1 MMTEFKHKDGPLLID
16 GPAGQLELLLNYPDP
31 DKYPASKPVVV
42 ICHPHP
48 LYGGSLT
55 NKVVHMI
62 GRAVNDLGLAAI
74 RFNFRGVGKSE
85 GSFDDGRGE
94 SDDLAAVVHW
104 VRQQYPDSPLWLA
117 GFSFGAYIAL
127 KAHKRVDAE
136 KLLLVAPPVTLYDLE
151 GVSEVAI
158 PWWVIQGGQDE
169 VIDPLAVDR
178 WVKQHSTPPI
188 YEWYEPGSHFFHG
201 QLNYLRDFVK
211 QAWQA

>member
-1 MMTEFKHKDGPLLID
+1 MPESQCKDGQLLID
-16 GPAGQLELLLNYPDP
+16 GPAGQLELQVNYADSCPG
-31 DKYPASKPVVV
+31 SRPVAI

-62 GRAVNDLGLAAI
+62 GRAINELELAAV
-74 RFNFRGVGKSE
+74 RFNFRGVGKSA

-94 SDDLAAVVHW
+94 TEDLEAVVRW
-104 VRQQYPDSPLWLA
+104 VREQYPASPVWLA

-127 KAHKRVDAE
+127 KGHQRVGAE
-136 KLLLVAPPVTLYDLE
+136 KLLLVAPPVTLYDLSD
-151 GVSEVAI
+151 VPSIDI

-169 VIDPLAVDR
+169 VIDPQAVDR
-178 WVKQHSTPPI
+178 WVKQHPTPPI

-211 QAWQA
+211 RVWQD

>member
-1 MMTEFKHKDGPLLID
+1 MSDPKCKDGQRLIG
-16 GPAGQLELLLNYPDP
+16 GPAGQLELQLQYSDSCPG
-31 DKYPASKPVVV
+31 SKPVVV

-62 GRAVNDLGLAAI
+62 GRAVNDLGLASV

-85 GSFDDGRGE
+85 GSFDDGKGE
-94 SDDLAAVVHW
+94 TEDLESVVTWIREQH
-104 VRQQYPDSPLWLA
+104 PASPIWLA

-127 KAHKRVDAE
+127 KGHKRVSADR
-136 KLLLVAPPVTLYDLE
+136 LLLVAPPVTLYDL
-151 GVSEVAI
+151 GDVAAVDI

-169 VIDPLAVDR
+169 VIDPRAVDH
-178 WVKQHSTPPI
+178 WVKQHPTPPV

-211 QAWQA
+211 QAWQG